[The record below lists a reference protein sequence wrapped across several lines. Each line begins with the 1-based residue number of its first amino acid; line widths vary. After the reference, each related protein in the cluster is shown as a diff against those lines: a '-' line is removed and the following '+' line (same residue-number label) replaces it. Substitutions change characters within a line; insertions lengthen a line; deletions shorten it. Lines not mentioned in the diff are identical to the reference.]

1 MILWVVRFEVGVF
14 LFVGVSWIDMEGMF
28 VRLMMELV
36 IGKVFFYVVVIGIVM
51 MIVFVIDVEIM
62 WKLLLDC

>member
-1 MILWVVRFEVGVF
+1 
-14 LFVGVSWIDMEGMF
+14 MEGMF